1 MMGSNSLEETQCE
14 QLLCECMDLR
24 NSVTDF
30 AYGKVSQTATE
41 FLKSIESNKNGPMAK
56 LNLWKSTI
64 GSSSPAHFVGSAA
77 CAADFHIW
85 EIVDQILSCAKFHSE
100 YDTFATTFPALIQVC
115 TSLHIMFA
123 MYVCMYACMYVCNGW
138 LKYMYGSMHGS
149 MYVWYGMYVW
159 SNIKMYVCI
168 YVCKYVCMYACNYA
182 YILYM
187 YACMCVFFVYMHLLY
202 VVCMY
207 VYVYNCMYVWMDIC
221 MCVLL

>member
-1 MMGSNSLEETQCE
+1 MGSNSLEETQCE

-123 MYVCMYACMYVCNGW
+123 MYVCMHACMYAMDGSNICMD
-138 LKYMYGSMHGS
+138 LCMDQCMYGM
-149 MYVWYGMYVW
+149 
-159 SNIKMYVCI
+159 
-168 YVCKYVCMYACNYA
+168 VCMYGA
-182 YILYM
+182 ILR
-187 YACMCVFFVYMHLLY
+187 
-202 VVCMY
+202 CMY
-207 VYVYNCMYVWMDIC
+207 VYMYVSMYVCMHAIMHIYYIC
-221 MCVLL
+221 MHVCVCFLYICICYM